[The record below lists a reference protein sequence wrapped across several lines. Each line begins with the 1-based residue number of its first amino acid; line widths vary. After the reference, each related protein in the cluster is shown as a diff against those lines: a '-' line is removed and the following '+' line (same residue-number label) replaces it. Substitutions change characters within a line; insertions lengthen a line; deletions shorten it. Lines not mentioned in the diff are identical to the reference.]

1 MGTVHCPL
9 FLSPLH
15 CVLDDHPLSAEGMTM
30 ASVCVCVC
38 VHVHICVYFRACKKL
53 YKAAWSRGY
62 ARLDSQV
69 LEIQRKETGIPTEGL
84 LEGFLEAAAW
94 NSAYENV
101 AF

>member
-53 YKAAWSRGY
+53 YKAA
-62 ARLDSQV
+62 
-69 LEIQRKETGIPTEGL
+69 
-84 LEGFLEAAAW
+84 
-94 NSAYENV
+94 
-101 AF
+101 